1 MTPDYTRAAVKACET
16 LIAHHITAA
25 PIDPIPILKSLPGV
39 LVISYADMAAQMALD
54 RGLMLQSI
62 SPESHDAMAF
72 AKTINGNLMYI
83 IVYNQRLPL
92 YLIQRALA
100 RELGHIVLGHNGTR
114 PEDVRR
120 AEAQAFAYH
129 FICPRALIKAVQE
142 ESGLA
147 ITTEVLGVMTGCY
160 ERCLA
165 GMRKTPGAHVP
176 PELNRLVRDQFKNY
190 MANLCDYLSIMAPT
204 DESAV
209 ADFGSYMEGY
219 EE

>member
-25 PIDPIPILKSLPGV
+25 PIDPVPILKSLPGV

-100 RELGHIVLGHNGTR
+100 RELGHIVLGHDGSR
-114 PEDVRR
+114 PDKVR
-120 AEAQAFAYH
+120 ATEAQTYAYH
-129 FICPRALIKAVQE
+129 LLCPRALIRAVQE
-142 ESGLA
+142 ESGVSL
-147 ITTEVLGVMTGCY
+147 TTEVLGTMTGCY

-165 GMRKTPGAHVP
+165 GMRKTPGVRVP
-176 PELNRLVRDQFKNY
+176 GELNRKIREQFSNY
-190 MANLCDYLSIMAPT
+190 LLNLFDYLSIVAPS
-204 DESAV
+204 DESQL

>member
-25 PIDPIPILKSLPGV
+25 PIDPVPILKSLPGV

-62 SPESHDAMAF
+62 SPESYDAMAF

-100 RELGHIVLGHNGTR
+100 RELGHIVLGHDGSR
-114 PEDVRR
+114 PDDVRTT
-120 AEAQAFAYH
+120 EAQTYAYH
-129 FICPRALIKAVQE
+129 LLCPRALISAVRE
-142 ESGLA
+142 ESGVSL
-147 ITTEVLGVMTGCY
+147 TTEVLGTMTGCY

-165 GMRKTPGAHVP
+165 GMRKTPGVRVP
-176 PELNRLVRDQFKNY
+176 GELNRKIREQFSNY
-190 MANLCDYLSIMAPT
+190 LLNLFDYLAIVAPS
-204 DESAV
+204 DESAI

>member
-25 PIDPIPILKSLPGV
+25 PIDPVPILKSLPGV

-72 AKTINGNLMYI
+72 TKTINGNLMYI

-100 RELGHIVLGHNGTR
+100 RELGHIVLGHDGSR
-114 PEDVRR
+114 PDDVR
-120 AEAQAFAYH
+120 ATEAQTYAYH
-129 FICPRALIKAVQE
+129 LLCPRALISAVRE
-142 ESGLA
+142 ESGVSL
-147 ITTEVLGVMTGCY
+147 TTEVLGTMTGCY

-165 GMRKTPGAHVP
+165 GMRKTPGVRVP
-176 PELNRLVRDQFKNY
+176 GELNRKIREQFSNY
-190 MANLCDYLSIMAPT
+190 LLNLFDYMSIVAPS
-204 DESAV
+204 DESQL

>member
-1 MTPDYTRAAVKACET
+1 MTPDYDRAAIKATET
-16 LIAHHITAA
+16 LITHRITAA
-25 PIDPIPILKSLPGV
+25 PIDPFPVLKSLPGV
-39 LVISYADMAAQMALD
+39 LVISYADMALQMELD
-54 RGLMLQSI
+54 RDKLLKSI
-62 SPESHDAMAF
+62 TSENYDAMAF